1 MDAGNQQRI
10 LGYFIEE
17 AKEHLDTLEKG
28 LLDLRTVVQDPE
40 RVNEMFRAAHSVKGG
55 AAMLGF
61 ASIQKTAHR
70 LEDSFKILK
79 ENTIKIDPKL
89 EALFLKGYDTL
100 KDLIEQLQG
109 PFGLRE
115 EDAQKK
121 MQAAE
126 PEFAKLQN
134 YLNSLLQGGGGA
146 SPPEAKK
153 AGSLPPNFVPQ
164 VTEILRQ
171 MLQLFK
177 QQDTPASRQQLQAMC
192 KRLLQL
198 GAGIKPWQSLIQVSY
213 KAMANPKNSYPA
225 LAPIVIKELKQASD
239 KLQQGKA
246 NELTPSPQLQK
257 LATVAAAT
265 PSAPTPTSGKE
276 KEKPPA
282 TAKATTTAPK
292 QITLPLEPKAAA
304 KVLVKAFDKP
314 QLVQLVKLLAQAT
327 RG

>member
-134 YLNSLLQGGGGA
+134 YLNSLLQGGGA

-153 AGSLPPNFVPQ
+153 PGSLPPNFVPQ

-265 PSAPTPTSGKE
+265 PSAPTPTPGKE